1 MDKLLLVD
9 IAKNIVNYRTEN
21 GAFTS
26 REQLLNVPKLGAK
39 AYEQCAGFL
48 RIVDGKNIVP
58 AGTALNINLMDLQ
71 VRAKAPTTGSPMNA
85 VLLHDVDMTNVAEGG
100 AMNGTA
106 LIWGFVNVNRLRAAE
121 QSSIVTAAAIDGGT
135 DKITLLKA

>member
-1 MDKLLLVD
+1 MLNADGVRK
-9 IAKNIVNYRTEN
+9 
-21 GAFTS
+21 TS
-26 REQLLNVPKLGAK
+26 YGKPIQILANVEHQMSVGCIVPKTMAST
-39 AYEQCAGFL
+39 
-48 RIVDGKNIVP
+48 VDGKSIVP

-100 AMNGTA
+100 TMNGTA
-106 LIWGFVNVNRLRAAE
+106 LIWGFVNVNRLRTAE
-121 QSSIVTAAAIDGGT
+121 QSSIVTAAAIEGGT

>member
-1 MDKLLLVD
+1 MLNADGVRK
-9 IAKNIVNYRTEN
+9 
-21 GAFTS
+21 TS
-26 REQLLNVPKLGAK
+26 YGKPIQILANVEHQMSVGCIVPKTMAST
-39 AYEQCAGFL
+39 
-48 RIVDGKNIVP
+48 VDGKSIVP

-71 VRAKAPTTGSPMNA
+71 VRAKAPIVGSPMNA

-106 LIWGFVNVNRLRAAE
+106 LIWGFVNVNRLRTAE
-121 QSSIVTAAAIDGGT
+121 QSSIVTAAAIEGGT

>member
-1 MDKLLLVD
+1 MLNTDGVRK
-9 IAKNIVNYRTEN
+9 
-21 GAFTS
+21 TS
-26 REQLLNVPKLGAK
+26 YGKPIQILANVEHQMSVGCIVPKTMAST
-39 AYEQCAGFL
+39 
-48 RIVDGKNIVP
+48 VDDKSIVP

-106 LIWGFVNVNRLRAAE
+106 LIWGFVNVNRLRTAE
-121 QSSIVTAAAIDGGT
+121 QSSIVTAAAIEGGT

>member
-1 MDKLLLVD
+1 MLNEDGVRK
-9 IAKNIVNYRTEN
+9 
-21 GAFTS
+21 TS
-26 REQLLNVPKLGAK
+26 YGKPIQILANVEHQVSVGCIVPKTMASV
-39 AYEQCAGFL
+39 
-48 RIVDGKNIVP
+48 VDGKKIVP

-71 VRAKAPTTGSPMNA
+71 AKAKAPEVGHPMNA

-106 LIWGFVNVNRLRAAE
+106 LIFGFVNVNRLRTAE
-121 QSSIVTAAAIDGGT
+121 QSSIVTAAAIEGGT

>member
-1 MDKLLLVD
+1 MLNAD
-9 IAKNIVNYRTEN
+9 
-21 GAFTS
+21 GARKTS
-26 REQLLNVPKLGAK
+26 YGKPIQILANVEHQMSVGCIVPKTMAST
-39 AYEQCAGFL
+39 
-48 RIVDGKNIVP
+48 VDGKSIVP

-121 QSSIVTAAAIDGGT
+121 QSSIVTAAAIEGGT
-135 DKITLLKA
+135 DKITLLKV

>member
-1 MDKLLLVD
+1 MLNADGVRK
-9 IAKNIVNYRTEN
+9 
-21 GAFTS
+21 TS
-26 REQLLNVPKLGAK
+26 YGKPIQILANVEHQMSVGCIVPKTMAS
-39 AYEQCAGFL
+39 
-48 RIVDGKNIVP
+48 IVDGKNIVP
-58 AGTALNINLMDLQ
+58 AGTALNINLMHLQ

-106 LIWGFVNVNRLRAAE
+106 LIWGFVNVNRLRTAE
-121 QSSIVTAAAIDGGT
+121 QSSIVTAAAIEGGT

>member
-1 MDKLLLVD
+1 MLNADGVRK
-9 IAKNIVNYRTEN
+9 
-21 GAFTS
+21 TS
-26 REQLLNVPKLGAK
+26 YGKPIQILANVEHQMSVGCIVPKTMAST
-39 AYEQCAGFL
+39 
-48 RIVDGKNIVP
+48 VDGKSIVP
-58 AGTALNINLMDLQ
+58 AGTALNINLLDLQ
-71 VRAKAPTTGSPMNA
+71 VKAKAPTTGTPMNA

-106 LIWGFVNVNRLRAAE
+106 LIWGFVNVNRLRTAE

>member
-1 MDKLLLVD
+1 MLNADGVRK
-9 IAKNIVNYRTEN
+9 
-21 GAFTS
+21 TS
-26 REQLLNVPKLGAK
+26 YGKPIQILANVEHQMSVGCIVPKTMAST
-39 AYEQCAGFL
+39 
-48 RIVDGKNIVP
+48 VDGKSIVP

-71 VRAKAPTTGSPMNA
+71 ARAKAPTTGSPMNA

-121 QSSIVTAAAIDGGT
+121 QSSIVAAVAIDGGT

>member
-1 MDKLLLVD
+1 MLNTDGVRK
-9 IAKNIVNYRTEN
+9 
-21 GAFTS
+21 TS
-26 REQLLNVPKLGAK
+26 YGKPIQILANVEHQMSVGCIVPKTMAST
-39 AYEQCAGFL
+39 
-48 RIVDGKNIVP
+48 VDGKSIVP

-85 VLLHDVDMTNVAEGG
+85 VLLHDVDMTNVAEDG

-121 QSSIVTAAAIDGGT
+121 QSSIVTAAAIEGGT

>member
-1 MDKLLLVD
+1 MLNADGVRK
-9 IAKNIVNYRTEN
+9 
-21 GAFTS
+21 TS
-26 REQLLNVPKLGAK
+26 YGKPIQILANVEHQMSVGCIVPKTMAST
-39 AYEQCAGFL
+39 
-48 RIVDGKNIVP
+48 VDGKSIVP

-121 QSSIVTAAAIDGGT
+121 QSSIGTAAAIEGGT

>member
-1 MDKLLLVD
+1 MLNADGVRK
-9 IAKNIVNYRTEN
+9 
-21 GAFTS
+21 TS
-26 REQLLNVPKLGAK
+26 YGKPIQILANVEHQMSVGCIVPKTMAST
-39 AYEQCAGFL
+39 
-48 RIVDGKNIVP
+48 VDGKSIVP
-58 AGTALNINLMDLQ
+58 AGTALNINLLDLQ
-71 VRAKAPTTGSPMNA
+71 VKAKAPTTGTPMNA

-100 AMNGTA
+100 TMNGTA

>member
-1 MDKLLLVD
+1 MLNADGVRK
-9 IAKNIVNYRTEN
+9 
-21 GAFTS
+21 TS
-26 REQLLNVPKLGAK
+26 YGKPIQILANVEHQMSVGCIVPKTMAST
-39 AYEQCAGFL
+39 
-48 RIVDGKNIVP
+48 VDGKSIVP

-85 VLLHDVDMTNVAEGG
+85 VLLHDVDMTNVAECG

-106 LIWGFVNVNRLRAAE
+106 LIWGVVNVNRLRTAE
-121 QSSIVTAAAIDGGT
+121 QSSIVTAAAIEGGT

>member
-1 MDKLLLVD
+1 MLNTDGVRK
-9 IAKNIVNYRTEN
+9 
-21 GAFTS
+21 TS
-26 REQLLNVPKLGAK
+26 YGKPIQILANVEHQMSVGCIVPKTMAST
-39 AYEQCAGFL
+39 
-48 RIVDGKNIVP
+48 VDGKSIVP

-71 VRAKAPTTGSPMNA
+71 VRAKAPTSGSPMNA

-106 LIWGFVNVNRLRAAE
+106 LIWGFVNVNRLRTAE
-121 QSSIVTAAAIDGGT
+121 QSSIVTAAAIEGGT

>member
-1 MDKLLLVD
+1 MLNADGVRK
-9 IAKNIVNYRTEN
+9 
-21 GAFTS
+21 TS
-26 REQLLNVPKLGAK
+26 YGKPIQILANVEHQMSVGCIVPKTMAST
-39 AYEQCAGFL
+39 
-48 RIVDGKNIVP
+48 VDGKSIVP

-71 VRAKAPTTGSPMNA
+71 VRAKAPTTGSPTNA

-106 LIWGFVNVNRLRAAE
+106 LIWGFVNVNRLRTAE
-121 QSSIVTAAAIDGGT
+121 QSSIVTAAAIEGGT

>member
-1 MDKLLLVD
+1 MLNTDGVRK
-9 IAKNIVNYRTEN
+9 
-21 GAFTS
+21 TS
-26 REQLLNVPKLGAK
+26 YGKPIQILANVEHQMSVGCIVPKTMAST
-39 AYEQCAGFL
+39 
-48 RIVDGKNIVP
+48 VDGKSIVP

-71 VRAKAPTTGSPMNA
+71 VIAKTPTTGSPMNA
-85 VLLHDVDMTNVAEGG
+85 VLLHDVDMTNVVEGG

-121 QSSIVTAAAIDGGT
+121 QSSIVTAAAIEGGT

>member
-1 MDKLLLVD
+1 MLNADGIRK
-9 IAKNIVNYRTEN
+9 
-21 GAFTS
+21 TS
-26 REQLLNVPKLGAK
+26 YGKPIQILANVEHQVSVGCIVPKTMASV
-39 AYEQCAGFL
+39 
-48 RIVDGKNIVP
+48 VDGKNIVP

-71 VRAKAPTTGSPMNA
+71 VRAKAPEVGHPMNA

-106 LIWGFVNVNRLRAAE
+106 LIFGFVNVNRLRTAE
-121 QSSIVTAAAIDGGT
+121 QSSIVTAAAIEGGT

>member
-1 MDKLLLVD
+1 MLNADGVRK
-9 IAKNIVNYRTEN
+9 
-21 GAFTS
+21 TS
-26 REQLLNVPKLGAK
+26 YGKPIQILANVAHQMSVGCIVPKTMAST
-39 AYEQCAGFL
+39 
-48 RIVDGKNIVP
+48 VDGKSIVP

-121 QSSIVTAAAIDGGT
+121 QSSIVTAAAIEGGT

>member
-1 MDKLLLVD
+1 M
-9 IAKNIVNYRTEN
+9 
-21 GAFTS
+21 
-26 REQLLNVPKLGAK
+26 LNVDGVRKTSYGKPIQILANVEHQMSVGCIVPKTMAS
-39 AYEQCAGFL
+39 
-48 RIVDGKNIVP
+48 IVDGKGIVP
-58 AGTALNINLMDLQ
+58 AGTALNINLMDLHA
-71 VRAKAPTTGSPMNA
+71 RAKAPTVGSPMNA

-106 LIWGFVNVNRLRAAE
+106 LIWGFVNVNRLRTAE

>member
-1 MDKLLLVD
+1 MLNADGVRK
-9 IAKNIVNYRTEN
+9 
-21 GAFTS
+21 TS
-26 REQLLNVPKLGAK
+26 YGKPIQILANVEHQMSVGCIVPKTMAST
-39 AYEQCAGFL
+39 
-48 RIVDGKNIVP
+48 VDGKSIVP

-71 VRAKAPTTGSPMNA
+71 VRAKAPITGSPMNA

-121 QSSIVTAAAIDGGT
+121 QSSIVTAAAIEGGT

>member
-1 MDKLLLVD
+1 MLNTDGVRK
-9 IAKNIVNYRTEN
+9 
-21 GAFTS
+21 TS
-26 REQLLNVPKLGAK
+26 YGKPIQILANVEHQMSVGCIVPKTMAST
-39 AYEQCAGFL
+39 
-48 RIVDGKNIVP
+48 VDGKSIVP

-71 VRAKAPTTGSPMNA
+71 VRAKAPIAGSPMNA

-106 LIWGFVNVNRLRAAE
+106 LIWGFVNVNRLRVAE

>member
-1 MDKLLLVD
+1 MLNADGVRK
-9 IAKNIVNYRTEN
+9 
-21 GAFTS
+21 TS
-26 REQLLNVPKLGAK
+26 YGKPIQILANVEHQMSVGCIVPKTMAST
-39 AYEQCAGFL
+39 
-48 RIVDGKNIVP
+48 VDGKSIVP
-58 AGTALNINLMDLQ
+58 AGTALNIDLMHLQ

-121 QSSIVTAAAIDGGT
+121 QSSIVTAAAIEGGT

>member
-1 MDKLLLVD
+1 MLNTDGVRK
-9 IAKNIVNYRTEN
+9 
-21 GAFTS
+21 TS
-26 REQLLNVPKLGAK
+26 YGKPIQILANVEHQMSVGCIVPKTMAS
-39 AYEQCAGFL
+39 
-48 RIVDGKNIVP
+48 IVDGKNIVP

-106 LIWGFVNVNRLRAAE
+106 LIWGFVNVNRLRTAE
-121 QSSIVTAAAIDGGT
+121 QSSIVTAAAIEGGT

>member
-1 MDKLLLVD
+1 MLNADGVRK
-9 IAKNIVNYRTEN
+9 
-21 GAFTS
+21 TS
-26 REQLLNVPKLGAK
+26 YGKPIQILANVEHQMSVGCIVPKTMAST
-39 AYEQCAGFL
+39 
-48 RIVDGKNIVP
+48 VDGKSIVP

-135 DKITLLKA
+135 DKIMLLKA

>member
-1 MDKLLLVD
+1 MLNADGVRK
-9 IAKNIVNYRTEN
+9 
-21 GAFTS
+21 TS
-26 REQLLNVPKLGAK
+26 YGKPIQILANVEHQMSVGCIVPKTMAST
-39 AYEQCAGFL
+39 
-48 RIVDGKNIVP
+48 VDGKSIVP

-71 VRAKAPTTGSPMNA
+71 VRAKTPTTGSPMNA

-121 QSSIVTAAAIDGGT
+121 QSSIVTAAAIEGGT

>member
-1 MDKLLLVD
+1 MLNTDGIRK
-9 IAKNIVNYRTEN
+9 
-21 GAFTS
+21 TS
-26 REQLLNVPKLGAK
+26 YGKPIQILANVEHQVSVGCIVPKTMAS
-39 AYEQCAGFL
+39 
-48 RIVDGKNIVP
+48 IVDGKNIVP
-58 AGTALNINLMDLQ
+58 AGTALNINLMNLQ
-71 VRAKAPTTGSPMNA
+71 DRAKAPTSGSPMNA

-106 LIWGFVNVNRLRAAE
+106 LIWGFVNVNRLRTAE

>member
-1 MDKLLLVD
+1 MLNTDGVRK
-9 IAKNIVNYRTEN
+9 
-21 GAFTS
+21 TS
-26 REQLLNVPKLGAK
+26 YGKPIQILANVEHQMSVGCIVPKTMAST
-39 AYEQCAGFL
+39 
-48 RIVDGKNIVP
+48 VDGKSIVP

-71 VRAKAPTTGSPMNA
+71 ARAKVPTTGSPMNA

>member
-1 MDKLLLVD
+1 MLNADGVRK
-9 IAKNIVNYRTEN
+9 
-21 GAFTS
+21 TS
-26 REQLLNVPKLGAK
+26 YGKPIQILANVEHQMSVGCIVPKTMAST
-39 AYEQCAGFL
+39 
-48 RIVDGKNIVP
+48 VDGKSIVP

-71 VRAKAPTTGSPMNA
+71 VRAKAPTTGLPMNA

-121 QSSIVTAAAIDGGT
+121 QSSIVTAVAIDGGT

>member
-1 MDKLLLVD
+1 MLNTDGVRK
-9 IAKNIVNYRTEN
+9 
-21 GAFTS
+21 TS
-26 REQLLNVPKLGAK
+26 YGKPIQILANVEHQMSVGCIVPKTMAST
-39 AYEQCAGFL
+39 
-48 RIVDGKNIVP
+48 VDGKSIVP

-100 AMNGTA
+100 AMNSTA
-106 LIWGFVNVNRLRAAE
+106 LIWGFVNVNRLRTAE
-121 QSSIVTAAAIDGGT
+121 QSSIVTAAAIEGGT

>member
-1 MDKLLLVD
+1 MLNADGVRKTSYGKPIKKLANVEHQMSVGC
-9 IAKNIVNYRTEN
+9 I
-21 GAFTS
+21 
-26 REQLLNVPKLGAK
+26 VPKTMAST
-39 AYEQCAGFL
+39 
-48 RIVDGKNIVP
+48 VDGKSIVP

-85 VLLHDVDMTNVAEGG
+85 VLLHDVDMSNVAEGG

-106 LIWGFVNVNRLRAAE
+106 LIWGFVNVNRLRTAE
-121 QSSIVTAAAIDGGT
+121 QSSIVTAAAIEGGT